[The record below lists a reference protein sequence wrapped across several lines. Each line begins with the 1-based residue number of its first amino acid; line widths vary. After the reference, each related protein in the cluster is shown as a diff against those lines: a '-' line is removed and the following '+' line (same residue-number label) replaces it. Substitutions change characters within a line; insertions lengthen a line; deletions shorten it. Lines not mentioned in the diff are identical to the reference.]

1 MVVWCFSFLCSF
13 WWWLFFKSLA
23 RRSAI
28 RNIRNSKISNY
39 NFWNLKFEIF
49 EFSKCVTRTCYT
61 VTHRFS
67 KWLIFLTLTKHP
79 KFSFLQTF
87 FSSNSGVSWWD
98 GDWKRPQKIISPPF
112 QHPGARGGARAPAL
126 VVGYY
131 LISTIREE
139 CPSSEMKT
147 LTKY

>member
-1 MVVWCFSFLCSF
+1 MVVSCFFFFVFFLMMA
-13 WWWLFFKSLA
+13 LFQISCA
-23 RRSAI
+23 RRCHS
-28 RNIRNSKISNY
+28 NIRNSKISNY
-39 NFWNLKFEIF
+39 NFWNLQFEIF

-79 KFSFLQTF
+79 KFSLLQTF

-139 CPSSEMKT
+139 PSIFEMKT
-147 LTKY
+147 LT

>member
-1 MVVWCFSFLCSF
+1 MVVWCFFFFVFFLMMA
-13 WWWLFFKSLA
+13 LFQISCA
-23 RRSAI
+23 RRCH
-28 RNIRNSKISNY
+28 SKYSKFQ
-39 NFWNLKFEIF
+39 NF
-49 EFSKCVTRTCYT
+49 
-61 VTHRFS
+61 
-67 KWLIFLTLTKHP
+67 
-79 KFSFLQTF
+79 KFSFLKSKIWNFWILKMCHTDMLYCNSQILKMTHISNSHKTPKILTFTNF

-98 GDWKRPQKIISPPF
+98 GDWKRPQKILSPPF